1 MAEQNTPDKI
11 ISGRPWKKGDKFKS
25 FIEGEKT
32 LTFPEGKSREKP
44 TWDEI
49 ENCKNITKEE
59 VAKEWENFMKYD
71 ASQNKRSFVGNPII
85 YHYFTKELIKT
96 RYKGGATLE
105 EEWAKDSDKMW
116 ANVCKIDR
124 RKAFPPSP
132 VDVFEKNRAITFF
145 KPTIAKHIYT
155 LFGATR
161 VLDPCAGWGGR
172 MLGAMALGIQYTG
185 FDTNLNLHPIYKEM
199 NELMYQS
206 KQIPNMS
213 GFKVPKMLDC
223 SVLKYPN
230 WLASFC
236 GEAPDL
242 ILTSPPYF
250 NLEIYP
256 HMSPWKDEKEFY
268 GGFLVPMMYLC
279 YGVLAKGGHM
289 CINISPPMYKKLTE
303 EYDFR
308 LADEKIDFLQQ
319 MGQKSGKKVDYIY
332 VWKNDAE

>member
-59 VAKEWENFMKYD
+59 VAKEWENFMKDD
-71 ASQNKRSFVGNPII
+71 ATQNKRSFVGNPII

-145 KPTIAKHIYT
+145 KPTIAKYIGGEILIHICPPFAS
-155 LFGATR
+155 LFQFGDIPSYES
-161 VLDPCAGWGGR
+161 LEGR
-172 MLGAMALGIQYTG
+172 
-185 FDTNLNLHPIYKEM
+185 E
-199 NELMYQS
+199 
-206 KQIPNMS
+206 
-213 GFKVPKMLDC
+213 
-223 SVLKYPN
+223 
-230 WLASFC
+230 
-236 GEAPDL
+236 
-242 ILTSPPYF
+242 
-250 NLEIYP
+250 
-256 HMSPWKDEKEFY
+256 
-268 GGFLVPMMYLC
+268 
-279 YGVLAKGGHM
+279 GVLWWFPCPDDVSMLWSLGEGR
-289 CINISPPMYKKLTE
+289 T
-303 EYDFR
+303 
-308 LADEKIDFLQQ
+308 
-319 MGQKSGKKVDYIY
+319 Y
-332 VWKNDAE
+332 VYQYFSSDV